1 MSKPGVQELT
11 ERLQAAFPG
20 DLVQV
25 RDDSH
30 LHAGHVGAAGGGG
43 HFQVIIRS
51 ARFAGLSPIRRH
63 RLVYDAVHD
72 WMPERIHALSID
84 ARLLQPRRN
93 PMMPTP
99 LARASRAV
107 KSACLPTRATSARW
121 LAVAV
126 FGAGISV
133 GGLALA
139 QNAAVINGKP
149 IPSSR
154 LESFVKAMVAQG
166 RPDTPELRQAVRE
179 ELIAR
184 ELFVIEAEK
193 RKLGAD
199 ADVDAQLVRA
209 RQDILIGA
217 LIRDVLAASP
227 VTDEEVAKEYEKLAK
242 EQTGAKEYKARH
254 ILVETEDQAKDI
266 IAKLGKGEAFADLA
280 KDSKDPGS
288 AARGG
293 DLDWNSPETFV
304 PPFSQAMVALKKG
317 KFTMEPVKT
326 QFGFHVIQLD
336 DTREAQPPSLESVQP
351 QLRKQLE
358 RQRVIDLQKSLRDK
372 AKVE

>member
-1 MSKPGVQELT
+1 MKP
-11 ERLQAAFPG
+11 
-20 DLVQV
+20 
-25 RDDSH
+25 S
-30 LHAGHVGAAGGGG
+30 
-43 HFQVIIRS
+43 
-51 ARFAGLSPIRRH
+51 
-63 RLVYDAVHD
+63 
-72 WMPERIHALSID
+72 
-84 ARLLQPRRN
+84 
-93 PMMPTP
+93 P

-107 KSACLPTRATSARW
+107 KSACQPSSG
-121 LAVAV
+121 AVARLLAIAV
-126 FGAGISV
+126 VGAGI
-133 GGLALA
+133 GLAGVAQA

-154 LESFVKAMVAQG
+154 LESFVRAMVAQG

-193 RKLGAD
+193 RKLSAD
-199 ADVDAQLVRA
+199 SDVDAQLVRA

-227 VTDEEVAKEYEKLAK
+227 VTDDEVAKEYEKLAK
-242 EQTGAKEYKARH
+242 EQSGAKEYKARH
-254 ILVETEDQAKDI
+254 ILVETEDQAKAI
-266 IAKLGKGEAFADLA
+266 IAKLGQGESFADLA
-280 KDSKDPGS
+280 KDSQDPGS

-304 PPFSQAMVALKKG
+304 PPFSQAMVALEKG
-317 KFTMEPVKT
+317 KFTMTPVKT

-336 DTREAQPPSLESVQP
+336 DTRDAQPPSLEAVQP